1 MEPNLHFIPSI
12 QIALFKFAPSKF
24 ESKIFAPVKS
34 ASKRLLLV
42 KFVSINDDPLKFTL
56 VKFALEKLAFSK
68 IPPSRFDS
76 YKFVPIN

>member
-1 MEPNLHFIPSI
+1 M
-12 QIALFKFAPSKF
+12 
-24 ESKIFAPVKS
+24 FAPVKS

-42 KFVSINDDPLKFTL
+42 KFVSIKDDPLKFTL

-76 YKFVPIN
+76 YKFVLIN